1 MFVSFFSC
9 LGLRVDLLVL
19 KFTLGASLLLTPSYR
34 RIKVVK
40 LKLKKKK
47 KKNSGRGKWGHCLS
61 THMVECEMH
70 RLQVM
75 PLRPL
80 MFRVEK
86 CSLGKGGY

>member
-40 LKLKKKK
+40 LKLKKKTVAGV
-47 KKNSGRGKWGHCLS
+47 NGGIVSPLIWLS
-61 THMVECEMH
+61 VKMH
-70 RLQVM
+70 RLRVM

-86 CSLGKGGY
+86 CFLGKGAY